1 MAGKRYSHRVRF
13 VFQLNDLVVLN
24 ISFFLA
30 SYYFQSHTLFWKD
43 QKQSIFLLVLN
54 LLWIVLTSYGDIYA
68 IRRVIK
74 IHKELNRSLLVILI
88 HFLITSLLVYFSKI
102 FVFDSHD
109 KFYFYSIFTVNTV
122 LWKIISLKFLK
133 FLRIKGYN
141 FRKTVIIGG
150 GAVGNQIHGFLMSD
164 HSFGFKYLGLFD
176 DNPDKCLHKDEIIG
190 SVDDFLTMEMSR
202 HVDEVFIALPN
213 NAKKKIAD
221 IIRFCDA
228 NTIRI
233 KMVPDF
239 MRFIKP
245 KVQLDFY
252 GSVPIILLH
261 NEPLASLKN
270 RIIKRSFD
278 ILFSMFVVIF
288 ILSWLFPFLAILIKL
303 DSKGPVLFKQKRT
316 GLGKGEFNI
325 LKFRSMRM
333 NKDSD
338 KMQATKGDKRITALG
353 AFLRKSNLD
362 ELPQFF
368 NVLIGNMSVIG
379 PRPHMLQHTAQYSA
393 LIRGY
398 MVRHLAK
405 PGLTGWAQVNGYR
418 GETNKPGQMEGRVE
432 HDVFYIEN
440 WSIYLD
446 QKIFL
451 RTITNMIRGEEN
463 AG

>member
-1 MAGKRYSHRVRF
+1 MSGKRYSHRVRF
-13 VFQLNDLVVLN
+13 LFQLNDLVVLN
-24 ISFFLA
+24 LSFFLA
-30 SYYFQSHTLFWKD
+30 TYYFKSQTLFWKD
-43 QKQSIFLLVLN
+43 QKQTIFLLVLN

-74 IHKELNRSLLVILI
+74 IDKELNRSLLVLLM

-109 KFYFYSIFTVNTV
+109 KFYFYSIFTVNII

-133 FLRIKGYN
+133 FLRIKGFN
-141 FRKTVIIGG
+141 FRKIVIIGG
-150 GAVGNQIHGFLMSD
+150 GAVGNQIHSFLMSD

-245 KVQLDFY
+245 KIQLDFY

-278 ILFSMFVVIF
+278 FMFSLFVVIF
-288 ILSWLFPFLAILIKL
+288 ILSWLFPLLAILIKL
-303 DSKGPVLFKQKRT
+303 DSKGPILFKQKRT
-316 GLGKGEFNI
+316 GLGKREFDI

-338 KMQATKGDKRITALG
+338 KMQATKGDKRITSLG
-353 AFLRKSNLD
+353 VFLRKSNLD

-379 PRPHMLQHTAQYSA
+379 PRPHMLQHTTQYSA

-405 PGLTGWAQVNGYR
+405 PGLTGWAQVSGFR
-418 GETNKPGQMEGRVE
+418 GETNKPGQMERRVE